1 MKYLQAITKISVA
14 IALFVGLAT
23 SAHSQKLNTVQ
34 QGSVWAPANIK
45 IDAKLKEWDDTFQA
59 YNKVTEIFYTVAN
72 DDKNLYLVLKSTDQI
87 NNNKIIAGGINFTIN
102 TTNTKKEKD
111 AYVVIFP
118 LVDMAAMRN
127 QIMTMRSSG
136 GNNGEPDSAA
146 VANMRRQALKN
157 VKEIKLK
164 GFDTK
169 DVPDT
174 VISIYNELGI
184 KGAMDYDAKGNLTC
198 EMAIPLKYLHLSLTD
213 GKEFAYNIK
222 LNGLDI
228 NAIFPGAGAAL
239 AGMMGGGGGAGG
251 FGGGAGGGGRGGGG
265 GGGGG
270 FGGGGAGNAAMGAT
284 SGIPTNMLQMQTM
297 ISPTDFWGKYTLAK
311 K

>member
-1 MKYLQAITKISVA
+1 MKSLQTITKISA
-14 IALFVGLAT
+14 ATLLFIALSPSVY
-23 SAHSQKLNTVQ
+23 SQKLNTVQ

-59 YNKVTEIFYTVAN
+59 YNKVTEVFYTIAN
-72 DDKNLYLVLKSTDQI
+72 DDKNLYLVLKSTDPI

-102 TTNTKKEKD
+102 TTNIKKEKD
-111 AYVVIFP
+111 AYLVIFP
-118 LVDMAAMRN
+118 LIDMSAMRN

-169 DVPDT
+169 DVPDS
-174 VISIYNELGI
+174 VISIYNELGV
-184 KGAMDYDAKGNLTC
+184 KAAMDYDAKGNLTC
-198 EMAIPLKYLHLSLTD
+198 EMAIPLKYLHLKTGD
-213 GKEFAYNIK
+213 AKEFSYNIK

-239 AGMMGGGGGAGG
+239 AGAMGGGGGAGG
-251 FGGGAGGGGRGGGG
+251 FGGGGGGFGGGGGGGGRGGGG
-265 GGGGG
+265 GG
-270 FGGGGAGNAAMGAT
+270 AAMASAGMN
-284 SGIPTNMLQMQTM
+284 GIPTNMLQMQTL
-297 ISPTDFWGKYTLAK
+297 ISPTDFWGKYILAK